1 MVAFQLYE
9 LPAWLVGMHR
19 PMVSYVMFAPF
30 FILPWFGFLGIPLFC
45 PHVLH
50 SHPHLLV
57 SSVVW
62 CMGGIYMHAWC
73 WQHLVQIT
81 WSWISGKNSFTSL
94 HFFTSLTLSLSLA
107 IPLSSWPLSSG
118 LAFPFLMAH
127 LVFLPCLMSSILSAF
142 LPLFIHFFPSCSLT
156 SGTSLVFQS
165 GVRCFLRA
173 LPRKFHILIRPPF
186 LPVQVLSPAIY
197 FIIPLHT
204 VDGLLHTCVFY
215 LHPDILPH
223 FILYSSLSV
232 PHSGPFLSDIP
243 SSSYGA
249 FVFLPS
255 QILVLFVEI
264 AWHFHFALVHL
275 ILVPSHAFPFMS
287 FYPLALVGSNG
298 LVLCS
303 YALFLALLLSSLA
316 SLCSSHCAFLSS
328 VVIQILWPSLDFGS
342 WPVWCAYFIGRCSHC
357 VAWSVLFPLLYPLP
371 WGWGYLLQSFTGAWG
386 HLWFYH
392 SILMVYLQFSFSLSF
407 VSRYPFFLY
416 GFFLLSFTLVLLYL
430 VTISLWAL
438 PMVLHV
444 FLLVRGWCVFMFWV
458 AFASHVFMFPCT

>member
-1 MVAFQLYE
+1 MSCY
-9 LPAWLVGMHR
+9 
-19 PMVSYVMFAPF
+19 
-30 FILPWFGFLGIPLFC
+30 
-45 PHVLH
+45 
-50 SHPHLLV
+50 
-57 SSVVW
+57 
-62 CMGGIYMHAWC
+62 
-73 WQHLVQIT
+73 
-81 WSWISGKNSFTSL
+81 
-94 HFFTSLTLSLSLA
+94 TL
-107 IPLSSWPLSSG
+107 
-118 LAFPFLMAH
+118 
-127 LVFLPCLMSSILSAF
+127 
-142 LPLFIHFFPSCSLT
+142 
-156 SGTSLVFQS
+156 
-165 GVRCFLRA
+165 
-173 LPRKFHILIRPPF
+173 
-186 LPVQVLSPAIY
+186 
-197 FIIPLHT
+197 
-204 VDGLLHTCVFY
+204 VFY

-392 SILMVYLQFSFSLSF
+392 SILMVYLPFSFSLSF
-407 VSRYPFFLY
+407 GVKISFFLY
-416 GFFLLSFTLVLLYL
+416 GFFSAVLYL
-430 VTISLWAL
+430 GSSLPCNHIIMGPPYGPSCILACAGLMCVYVLGGFCLPCIHVSLYISLSKWEL
-438 PMVLHV
+438 SHIMTIEHYVLWGV
-444 FLLVRGWCVFMFWV
+444 VRHGQQMP
-458 AFASHVFMFPCT
+458 ARSSYSSGLFPVCIHM